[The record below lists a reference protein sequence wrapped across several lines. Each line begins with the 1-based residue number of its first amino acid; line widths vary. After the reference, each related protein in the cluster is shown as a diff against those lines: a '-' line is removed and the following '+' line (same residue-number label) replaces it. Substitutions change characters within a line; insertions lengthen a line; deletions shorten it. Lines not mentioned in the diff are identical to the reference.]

1 MKKILLIICAFCFTQ
16 AAFATLDRDYFDYT
30 QSPEYQA
37 IPVDTS
43 AAIKNTTA
51 NGETT
56 VTEGETVKTTK
67 TVKKT
72 VKGKKR
78 FRLRNEGSSWINT
91 YWNFGQP
98 NYGET
103 GRF

>member
-1 MKKILLIICAFCFTQ
+1 MKKLLLIFCALCFTQ
-16 AAFATLDRDYFDYT
+16 AAFAALDRDYFDYT
-30 QSPEYQA
+30 QSPEFQA

-43 AAIKNTTA
+43 AAINNTNGTA
-51 NGETT
+51 QAET
-56 VTEGETVKTTK
+56 VTVTRKV
-67 TVKKT
+67 VKKD

-78 FRLRNEGSSWINT
+78 IRLRNEGSSWINT

>member
-1 MKKILLIICAFCFTQ
+1 MIICALCVAQT
-16 AAFATLDRDYFDYT
+16 AFAALDRDYFDYT

-43 AAIKNTTA
+43 AALKNTTGTTA
-51 NGETT
+51 TGDETQT
-56 VTEGETVKTTK
+56 VTTTK
-67 TVKKT
+67 VVKKT

-78 FRLRNEGSSWINT
+78 LRFGNEGSSWINT

>member
-1 MKKILLIICAFCFTQ
+1 MKKVLMIICALCVTQ
-16 AAFATLDRDYFDYT
+16 AGFAALDRDYFDYT

-43 AAIKNTTA
+43 AALRTTTGTAA
-51 NGETT
+51 NGE
-56 VTEGETVKTTK
+56 VTESGTTTK
-67 TVKKT
+67 VVKKT
-72 VKGKKR
+72 TKGKKR
-78 FRLRNEGSSWINT
+78 VRFGNEGSSWINT